1 MTKFSVAMV
10 ALLASTTCLSGA
22 AFAADLPVK
31 APYREPPVIN
41 NWTGFYI
48 GGHGG
53 FGWGKFKDID
63 EADLVGTFTGDSFN
77 EPKMRGFVAGVHGGF
92 NWQVSNVFVLG
103 VEGDY
108 SFTGIKKNQ
117 SLSDGPAGTDITVGT
132 IVCHNACVQ
141 TDNLN
146 TKIDSLASIRGRL
159 GFLVTPNFMLYGTG
173 GGAFAHTKIDV
184 HSSSVTGIPLIS
196 VGGPPVTLPVG
207 TPFANLDASNKTN
220 WTGWV
225 AGVGGEW
232 MLSPNI
238 LLRVE
243 YLHYDFG
250 DKTLNVSGNLDRHAI
265 GIIPAAAFLKD
276 RDVKAS
282 LAADVVR
289 GGVSWKF

>member
-1 MTKFSVAMV
+1 MNKL
-10 ALLASTTCLSGA
+10 LLAILLAGVA
-22 AFAADLPVK
+22 VPAIAADLPVK
-31 APYREPPVIN
+31 APYREPVIN

-53 FGWGKFKDID
+53 FGWGKFKDVD

-77 EPKMRGFVAGVHGGF
+77 EPKMRGWVAGVHGGY

-103 VEGDY
+103 IEGDY
-108 SFTGIKKNQ
+108 SFAGIKENQ
-117 SLSDGPAGTDITVGT
+117 SLSAGPKGADLT
-132 IVCHNACVQ
+132 IGNILCHNACVQ
-141 TDNLN
+141 TDSLN

-159 GFLVTPNFMLYGTG
+159 GFLVTPNFLLYGTG
-173 GGAFAHTKIDV
+173 GAAFAHTKVDV
-184 HSSSVTGIPLIS
+184 NSSSVTGIELVS
-196 VGGPPVTLPVG
+196 VGPPPTIKLPVG

-243 YLHYDFG
+243 YLHYGFG

-265 GIIPAAAFLKD
+265 GGIIPAAAFLVD
-276 RDVKAS
+276 RDVKTS
-282 LAADVVR
+282 LNADVVR
-289 GGVSWKF
+289 GGVSFKF